1 MDDVDVDEIVADG
14 RVTLLEV
21 VDVLVVKDV
30 AQLEEVLRLVLAE
43 KVVVFLEGFFG
54 VFDHLILCHEGAQ
67 TKIAIEALQMVC
79 TIEIDPIVSFLWIVL

>member
-30 AQLEEVLRLVLAE
+30 AQLEEVL
-43 KVVVFLEGFFG
+43 
-54 VFDHLILCHEGAQ
+54 
-67 TKIAIEALQMVC
+67 
-79 TIEIDPIVSFLWIVL
+79 